1 VIALLRFFGAPY
13 TYGLRAVEL
22 VPGPSGSAA
31 GRHPLGRL
39 RVPGTVRLYDQPP
52 SPWCLPG
59 RLAQAEQ
66 ARLCRA
72 GAVVEE
78 WADGTLTVVSWPG
91 KTLRDFVLFDVLMH
105 EIGHHLIQQY
115 KGKRPARVVRTRD
128 HEALADEF
136 ARRCRLLYCRAAG
149 TGE

>member
-1 VIALLRFFGAPY
+1 
-13 TYGLRAVEL
+13 VEL
-22 VPGPSGSAA
+22 VPGPPGGVA
-31 GRHPLGRL
+31 GRQPLGRL

-59 RLAQAEQ
+59 RLAPAEQ

-78 WADGTLTVVSWPG
+78 SADGTLTVVSWPG
-91 KTLRDFVLFDVLMH
+91 TTLRDFVLFDVLMH

-115 KGKRPARVVRTRD
+115 KGKRSARVARTRD
-128 HEALADEF
+128 HEAFADEL
-136 ARRCRLLYCRAAG
+136 AWRCRLRYCRGEG
-149 TGE
+149 TSE

>member
-1 VIALLRFFGAPY
+1 KLAGLLPSVEPAPRGTVEAPLPRVYARRPRAGYAHPASKAEVIALLRFFGEPY

-22 VPGPSGSAA
+22 VPGPPGGVA
-31 GRHPLGRL
+31 GRQPLGRL

-59 RLAQAEQ
+59 RLAPAEQ

-78 WADGTLTVVSWPG
+78 SADGTLTVVSWPG
-91 KTLRDFVLFDVLMH
+91 TTLRDFVLFDVLMH
-105 EIGHHLIQQY
+105 E
-115 KGKRPARVVRTRD
+115 
-128 HEALADEF
+128 
-136 ARRCRLLYCRAAG
+136 
-149 TGE
+149 